1 MRRRSRCSSEHHRG
15 RAHRRGR
22 LGALRR
28 IADPRPGARPA
39 APGMPAMPPRRWI
52 SRRGSRPGPL
62 GPSWSLERWGR
73 IHGHRRNPPVQPSV
87 SRTTSGRLGLARRLA
102 GDSMA
107 LTPRGRL
114 RWSRGGRGWGGRLR
128 SWLAPQQPLEVSRR
142 ASQTARPGGTLALP
156 AWPNRVPTGLPNPA
170 RDRPVAPPGEFKM
183 PACAPLHHPFRGPE
197 YARRPPWVPAV
208 AHRRAREQSGLVTT
222 AASLPVGSAG
232 PSPRRCSGRRS
243 RRLPASGQRRGRTP
257 KGFSAPC

>member
-1 MRRRSRCSSEHHRG
+1 MENRSGIVVEAELTEATGTTERETTITLLKRTSSRTCSPAWSAGRAPACRRPSARRSTHRARNAG
-15 RAHRRGR
+15 HAASALDLQTWKLARA
-22 LGALRR
+22 A
-28 IADPRPGARPA
+28 
-39 APGMPAMPPRRWI
+39 
-52 SRRGSRPGPL
+52 GPVVVI
-62 GPSWSLERWGR
+62 GTVGEDTR
-73 IHGHRRNPPVQPSV
+73 HRRNPPVQPSV
-87 SRTTSGRLGLARRLA
+87 SWTTSGRLGLARRLA

-128 SWLAPQQPLEVSRR
+128 SWLAPQQPLEVSWR

-197 YARRPPWVPAV
+197 YARRPIATLEPAHPTV
-208 AHRRAREQSGLVTT
+208 RLGRPRFTIAGRRAG
-222 AASLPVGSAG
+222 AG
-232 PSPRRCSGRRS
+232 WCR
-243 RRLPASGQRRGRTP
+243 
-257 KGFSAPC
+257 

>member
-28 IADPRPGARPA
+28 IADPRLGARPA

-52 SRRGSRPGPL
+52 SRRGSWPGPL

-114 RWSRGGRGWGGRLR
+114 RWSRGRRGWGWRRLR

-156 AWPNRVPTGLPNPA
+156 AWPNRVPTGAAQPCPRPPSRASRRIQNA
-170 RDRPVAPPGEFKM
+170 RLSPPAPPLSGTWK
-183 PACAPLHHPFRGPE
+183 CGVYGVNSYRGFE
-197 YARRPPWVPAV
+197 SLSLRQCHVSSLD
-208 AHRRAREQSGLVTT
+208 SG
-222 AASLPVGSAG
+222 G
-232 PSPRRCSGRRS
+232 PCTKP
-243 RRLPASGQRRGRTP
+243 Q
-257 KGFSAPC
+257 